1 MASGNMIQLKRIAEE
16 ASVSIGT
23 VSRVLSNKA
32 QVSEKTRK
40 RVLKVAKDLDYRPNR
55 LVHAIQS
62 GKTQTIGVLLNPSQE
77 VHANILKGIQEELH
91 DRDHL
96 ALAVHGRKLDPDH
109 PEVTNELQLL
119 QRLIEH
125 RVDGIIICPMEDRT
139 PDDAKREP
147 WMPSLPMVSVDR
159 RLPGTDVDFV
169 GIDDLEGARQVMDYL
184 FELGHRRIAHI
195 TGPSS
200 FSTWALRR
208 QGYEKA
214 MRDRGL
220 SPVVEVDPAHLC
232 GLDQARRL
240 LSASPRPTAIFVS
253 SDLTAMAVYQAAT
266 EMGLSIPHDLSVVGF
281 ADMRFSRLVTP
292 ALTSVKQFPH
302 EVGKR
307 AVSMMFDRMA
317 GKFPE
322 GQPQSICLEPELVV
336 RQSCAPVK
344 SK

>member
-1 MASGNMIQLKRIAEE
+1 MASGNTIQLKRIAQE

-32 QVSEKTRK
+32 QVSDKTRK

-62 GKTQTIGVLLNPSQE
+62 GKTQTVGVLLKSSQE
-77 VHANILKGIQEELH
+77 VHSKILMGIQEELF

-96 ALAVHGRKLDPDH
+96 ALTVHGRKIDPQR

-119 QRLIEH
+119 QRFVEH

-139 PDDAKREP
+139 PDDAIREP

-159 RLPGTDVDFV
+159 RLPGTNVDFV
-169 GIDDLEGARQVMDYL
+169 GIDDLDGAHQVMDYL

-195 TGPSS
+195 TGPSN

-208 QGYEKA
+208 QGYEQA

-220 SPVVEVDPAHLC
+220 TPVVEVDPDHLC

-240 LSASPRPTAIFVS
+240 LSAKDRPTAIFVS
-253 SDLTAMAVYQAAT
+253 SDLLAMAVYQAAAAF
-266 EMGLSIPHDLSVVGF
+266 GLSIPGDLSVVGF
-281 ADMRFSRLVTP
+281 ADMRFASLVTP
-292 ALTSVKQFPH
+292 ALTSVKQFPE

-307 AVSMMFDRMA
+307 AVTMMFDRMA

-322 GQPQSICLEPELVV
+322 GQPQSICLKPELVV
-336 RQSCAPVK
+336 RQSCAPLK